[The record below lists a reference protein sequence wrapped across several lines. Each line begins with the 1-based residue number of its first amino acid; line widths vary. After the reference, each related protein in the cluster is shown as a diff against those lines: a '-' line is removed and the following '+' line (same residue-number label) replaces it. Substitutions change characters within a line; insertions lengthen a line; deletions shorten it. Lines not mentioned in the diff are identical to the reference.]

1 MRLGVGVVSSAS
13 GTVIGVGAAAGSAGT
28 DLAASAMADSAA
40 CCADS
45 AASRLM
51 TIFLGLA
58 AGVVGVAVV
67 ADVSKS
73 FVSRSSGCQ
82 KQKIRSNDTV
92 DIIHTET
99 QGYEEQTS
107 MVDGA
112 NQCRLPM
119 SAW

>member
-1 MRLGVGVVSSAS
+1 MRFGVGAESSPA
-13 GTVIGVGAAAGSAGT
+13 GAVTGVGAAAGSAGT

-67 ADVSKS
+67 AEVSNS

-82 KQKIRSNDTV
+82 RQKTGSNDFA
-92 DIIHTET
+92 DIIHTE
-99 QGYEEQTS
+99 
-107 MVDGA
+107 A
-112 NQCRLPM
+112 
-119 SAW
+119 